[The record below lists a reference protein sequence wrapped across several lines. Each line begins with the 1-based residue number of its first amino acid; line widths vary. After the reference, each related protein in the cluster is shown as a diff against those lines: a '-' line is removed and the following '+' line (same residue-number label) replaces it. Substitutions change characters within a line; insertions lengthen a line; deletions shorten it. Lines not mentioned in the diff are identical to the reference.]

1 MEVFK
6 ILGRI
11 AVDASEAKKSLDETS
26 EKAGKTQSRLS
37 KFFQDIGRSATKSSS
52 EIAEGNAN
60 TGKSLSQIAVESGK
74 TVNQLKSDVGK
85 AAAEYR
91 KQGMSAS
98 EAMKKAYAD
107 IGYVAGETH
116 KKVDKHLDKTGKKTV
131 DIKAKMKSMFSAIG
145 KGALTS
151 VKALAKVS
159 VAAAKIGVVAATVV
173 ATGLT
178 AMTKSAVEQYSDYEQ
193 LVGGVETLFKDS
205 SDKVVE
211 YANNAYKTAGL
222 SANEYMDTVTSFS
235 ASLLQGLGDD
245 TEKAA
250 ETANTAIVD
259 MADNANKMGT
269 DMASIQNAYQGF
281 AKQNYTMLDNLKLGY
296 GGTASEMARLIN
308 DSGVLGDTMT
318 VTADNVNSVSFDKM
332 IEAIHTVQVE
342 MGISGLTAEQAAEAV
357 KNGTMTQEEALA
369 AMGTTAKEA
378 ATTIQGS
385 IGMMKSAW
393 ANLLTGMADPSQ
405 DMGVLINNLVDSAMA
420 VADNLVPRIADTLP
434 RIVTGISS
442 LAQKLAP
449 YIPPLI
455 EQILPS
461 LIQGATSLLS
471 ELVNNLPGILETLL
485 PGIGGELGQ
494 TLTSALQS
502 IFGTLQAILPTI
514 LSLVNTLLPPLL
526 QIVQTILPPLTNLID
541 MLLPPIVQIVS
552 QILPILISILQ
563 PVLELL
569 QPILDLLNPIINLVL
584 MILDPLMELINMI
597 LPPLVEVIS
606 LISEEILEVLK
617 PILEWFCEMLE
628 ITLEAAIIAIMAV
641 INNCRKSFSM
651 AWKGIKKVWNA
662 APAFFK
668 GIWNGIKSAF
678 AAVGKFFKG
687 IFTTAWNGIKSVWSA
702 VTGFFSGIWNGI
714 KGIFSAVGTW
724 FSGIFGKAW
733 AGIKNAFS
741 PMVKFFSDTWQKIKD
756 IFSKVGTAIADGIK
770 GAVTAAING
779 ILGTATKIIN
789 GFISAINA
797 CISVINAIPGVS
809 INKLDKLNAPQL
821 AEGGVLKKGQV
832 GILEGNGA
840 EAVVPLEKNTEWISK
855 VADQMAAAT
864 GRTVDNESELSK
876 VLYLILDVVRH
887 IDENMY
893 EYMVRALTEGTKLK
907 IDGRVFGRMVR
918 TYA

>member
-11 AVDASEAKKSLDETS
+11 AVSNEDANEKIEETGDKA
-26 EKAGKTQSRLS
+26 EKTSSKMGSVFGNIGKFAL
-37 KFFQDIGRSATKSSS
+37 
-52 EIAEGNAN
+52 
-60 TGKSLSQIAVESGK
+60 
-74 TVNQLKSDVGK
+74 K
-85 AAAEYR
+85 AA
-91 KQGMSAS
+91 K
-98 EAMKKAYAD
+98 
-107 IGYVAGETH
+107 VA
-116 KKVDKHLDKTGKKTV
+116 
-131 DIKAKMKSMFSAIG
+131 
-145 KGALTS
+145 
-151 VKALAKVS
+151 
-159 VAAAKIGVVAATVV
+159 VV
-173 ATGLT
+173 ATT
-178 AMTKSAVEQYSDYEQ
+178 AVATGIAGITAKAVSEYADYEQ

-205 SDKVVE
+205 SDKVVL

-222 SANEYMDTVTSFS
+222 SANDYMDTVTSFS
-235 ASLLQGLGDD
+235 ASLLQGLGGD

-250 ETANTAIVD
+250 ETANLAITD
-259 MADNANKMGT
+259 MSDNANKMGT

-332 IEAIHTVQVE
+332 IEAIHVVQTD
-342 MGISGLTAEQAAEAV
+342 MGIT
-357 KNGTMTQEEALA
+357 
-369 AMGTTAKEA
+369 GTTAKEA

-393 ANLLTGMADPSQ
+393 TNLLTGMADPSQ
-405 DMGVLINNLVDSAMA
+405 DMGVLINNLVDSVMA

-526 QIVQTILPPLTNLID
+526 QIVQTILPPLTNLIN

-569 QPILDLLNPIINLVL
+569 QPILDLLNPIINLIL

-606 LISEEILEVLK
+606 LISEEILGVLK

-714 KGIFSAVGTW
+714 KGAYASVGTW
-724 FSGIFGKAW
+724 FSDIFGKAW
-733 AGIKNAFS
+733 TGIKNAFS

-876 VLYLILDVVRH
+876 VLYLILEVVRH
-887 IDENMY
+887 IDDNMY

-907 IDGRVFGRMVR
+907 IDGREFGRMVR

>member
-6 ILGRI
+6 ILGKI
-11 AVDASEAKKSLDETS
+11 AIKNDEAKKSLNETS
-26 EKAGKTQSRLS
+26 ETAEKTQSKLS
-37 KFFQDIGRSATKSSS
+37 RIFQSIGRSAIKNNS
-52 EIAEGNAN
+52 EISESNAN
-60 TGKSLSQIAVESGK
+60 TGKSLSQIAAESGK

-178 AMTKSAVEQYSDYEQ
+178 AMTKSAVEQYADYEQ

-235 ASLLQGLGDD
+235 ASLLQGLGGD

-250 ETANTAIVD
+250 ETANLAITD
-259 MADNANKMGT
+259 MSDNANKMGT

-332 IEAIHTVQVE
+332 IEAIHVVQTD
-342 MGISGLTAEQAAEAV
+342 MGIT
-357 KNGTMTQEEALA
+357 
-369 AMGTTAKEA
+369 GTTAKEA

-393 ANLLTGMADPSQ
+393 TNLLTGMADPSQ
-405 DMGVLINNLVDSAMA
+405 DMGVLINNLVDSVMA

-526 QIVQTILPPLTNLID
+526 QIVQIILPPLTNLIN

-569 QPILDLLNPIINLVL
+569 QPILDLLNPIINLIL
-584 MILDPLMELINMI
+584 MIFDPLMELINMI

-606 LISEEILEVLK
+606 LISEEILGVLK

-641 INNCRKSFSM
+641 INNCRESFSM
-651 AWKGIKKVWNA
+651 AWKGIKKAWNA

-678 AAVGKFFKG
+678 AAVGKFFKD

-741 PMVKFFSDTWQKIKD
+741 PMVKFFSDTWQKIKN

-864 GRTVDNESELSK
+864 GRTADNESELSK

-907 IDGRVFGRMVR
+907 IDGREFGRMVR

>member
-6 ILGRI
+6 ILGKI
-11 AVDASEAKKSLDETS
+11 AIKNDEAKKSLNETS
-26 EKAGKTQSRLS
+26 EAAGKTQSKLS
-37 KFFQDIGRSATKSSS
+37 RIFQSIGRSAIKSNS
-52 EIAEGNAN
+52 EISESNAN
-60 TGKSLSQIAVESGK
+60 TGKSLSQIAAESGK

-91 KQGMSAS
+91 KQGMNAS

-178 AMTKSAVEQYSDYEQ
+178 AMTKSAVEQYADYEQ

-235 ASLLQGLGDD
+235 ASLLQGLGGD

-250 ETANTAIVD
+250 ETANLAITD
-259 MADNANKMGT
+259 MSDNANKMGT

-332 IEAIHTVQVE
+332 IEAIHVVQTD
-342 MGISGLTAEQAAEAV
+342 MGIT
-357 KNGTMTQEEALA
+357 
-369 AMGTTAKEA
+369 GTTAKEA

-393 ANLLTGMADPSQ
+393 TNLLTGMADPSQ
-405 DMGVLINNLVDSAMA
+405 DMGVLINNLVDSVMA

-494 TLTSALQS
+494 ALTSALQS

-526 QIVQTILPPLTNLID
+526 QIVQTILPPLTNLIN

-563 PVLELL
+563 PVLGLL

-606 LISEEILEVLK
+606 LISEEILGVLK

-714 KGIFSAVGTW
+714 KGAYASVGTW
-724 FSGIFGKAW
+724 FSDIFGKAW
-733 AGIKNAFS
+733 TGIKNAFS

-907 IDGRVFGRMVR
+907 IDGREFGRMVR
-918 TYA
+918 TCLRI

>member
-178 AMTKSAVEQYSDYEQ
+178 AMTKSAVEQYADYEQ

-235 ASLLQGLGDD
+235 ASLLQGLDGD

-250 ETANTAIVD
+250 ETANLAITD
-259 MADNANKMGT
+259 MSDNANKMGT

-332 IEAIHTVQVE
+332 IEAIHVVQTD
-342 MGISGLTAEQAAEAV
+342 MGIT
-357 KNGTMTQEEALA
+357 
-369 AMGTTAKEA
+369 GTTAKEA

-393 ANLLTGMADPSQ
+393 TNLLTGMADPSQ
-405 DMGVLINNLVDSAMA
+405 DMGVLINNLVDSVMA

-526 QIVQTILPPLTNLID
+526 QIVQTILPPLTNLIN

-569 QPILDLLNPIINLVL
+569 QPILDLLNPIINLIL

-606 LISEEILEVLK
+606 LITEEILGVLK

-809 INKLDKLNAPQL
+809 INKLDKLNAQQL

-907 IDGRVFGRMVR
+907 IDGREFGRMVR

>member
-60 TGKSLSQIAVESGK
+60 TGKSLSQIAAESGK

-178 AMTKSAVEQYSDYEQ
+178 AMTKSAVEQYADYEQ

-235 ASLLQGLGDD
+235 ASLLQGLDGD
-245 TEKAA
+245 TAKAA
-250 ETANTAIVD
+250 EKANLAITD
-259 MADNANKMGT
+259 MSDNANKMGT

-332 IEAIHTVQVE
+332 IEAIHVVQTD
-342 MGISGLTAEQAAEAV
+342 MGIT
-357 KNGTMTQEEALA
+357 
-369 AMGTTAKEA
+369 GTTAKEA

-393 ANLLTGMADPSQ
+393 ANLLIGMADPSQ
-405 DMGVLINNLVDSAMA
+405 DMGQLMDNLVDSVMA
-420 VADNLVPRIADTLP
+420 VADNLVPRIAETLP
-434 RIVTGISS
+434 RVVTGISQ
-442 LAQKLAP
+442 LVQNLVP
-449 YIPPLI
+449 YI
-455 EQILPS
+455 PS
-461 LIQGATSLLS
+461 LIQQLLPALVQGATALLA
-471 ELVNNLPGILETLL
+471 EIVNNLPGILEALL
-485 PGIGGELGQ
+485 PGIGGQIGQ
-494 TLTSALQS
+494 TLSDTLQS
-502 IFGTLQAILPTI
+502 VSGAVQSVLPNILQMVQTVLPVILDLI
-514 LSLVNTLLPPLL
+514 NALLPPLM
-526 QIVQTILPPLTNLID
+526 QIIQSVLPVLANLIE
-541 MLLPPIVQIVS
+541 MLLPPIAQII
-552 QILPILISILQ
+552 QTLLPVLMAILQ
-563 PVLELL
+563 PVLDLL
-569 QPILDLLNPIINLVL
+569 QPLLDMLTPIIDMVMQVVEPLIDLV
-584 MILDPLMELINMI
+584 NMI
-597 LPPLVEVIS
+597 LPPIMELLSMLMENC
-606 LISEEILEVLK
+606 LNVLK
-617 PILEWFCEMLE
+617 PILEWFCKMLSG
-628 ITLEAAIIAIMAV
+628 TLKATIKLIVTV
-641 INNCRKSFSM
+641 INNCRESFTA
-651 AWKGIKKVWNA
+651 AWRGIKKAWDA

-678 AAVGKFFKG
+678 AAVGKFFKD
-687 IFTTAWNGIKSVWSA
+687 IFTTGWNNIKTVWS
-702 VTGFFSGIWNGI
+702 VVSGFFSGIWNSI
-714 KGIFSAVGTW
+714 KSVFSSVGSWFKNIFS
-724 FSGIFGKAW
+724 KAW
-733 AGIKNAFS
+733 EGIKNAFS
-741 PMVKFFSDTWQKIKD
+741 PMVNFFSSTWQKIKN
-756 IFSKVGTAIADGIK
+756 IFSKVGTAIADGLK
-770 GAVTAAING
+770 GAVTSAVNAI
-779 ILGTATKIIN
+779 LSKATGIIN
-789 GFISAINA
+789 GFIRAINSAISILNK
-797 CISVINAIPGVS
+797 IPKVS
-809 INKLDKLNAPQL
+809 ISRIDELDAPQL
-821 AEGGVLKKGQV
+821 AEGGVLKRGQV

-840 EAVVPLEKNTEWISK
+840 EAVVPLEQNTGWIKK
-855 VADQMAAAT
+855 VAEDMADIT
-864 GRTVDNESELSK
+864 GGTPVGDDSECLN
-876 VLYLILDVVRH
+876 VLYKILEIIKH
-887 IDENMY
+887 IDDNLY
-893 EYMVRALTEGTKLK
+893 DLIVKALTDGVRLK
-907 IDGRVFGRMVR
+907 IDGREFGRMVK
-918 TYA
+918 ANA

>member
-6 ILGRI
+6 ILGKI
-11 AVDASEAKKSLDETS
+11 AIKNDEAKKSLNETS
-26 EKAGKTQSRLS
+26 ETAEKTQSKLS
-37 KFFQDIGRSATKSSS
+37 RIFQSIGRSAIKNNS
-52 EIAEGNAN
+52 EISESNAN
-60 TGKSLSQIAVESGK
+60 TGKSLSQIAAESGK

-178 AMTKSAVEQYSDYEQ
+178 AMTKSAVEQYADYEQ

-235 ASLLQGLGDD
+235 ASLLQGLGGD

-250 ETANTAIVD
+250 ETANLAITD
-259 MADNANKMGT
+259 MSDNANKMGT

-308 DSGVLGDTMT
+308 DSGVLGDSMT

-332 IEAIHTVQVE
+332 IEAIHVVQTD
-342 MGISGLTAEQAAEAV
+342 MGIT
-357 KNGTMTQEEALA
+357 
-369 AMGTTAKEA
+369 GTTAKEA

-393 ANLLTGMADPSQ
+393 TNLLTGMADPSQ
-405 DMGVLINNLVDSAMA
+405 DMGVLINNLVDSVMA

-526 QIVQTILPPLTNLID
+526 QIVQTILPPLTNLIN

-552 QILPILISILQ
+552 QILPVLISILQ

-569 QPILDLLNPIINLVL
+569 QPILDLLNPIINLIL

-606 LISEEILEVLK
+606 LISEEILGVLK

-714 KGIFSAVGTW
+714 KGAYASVGTW
-724 FSGIFGKAW
+724 FSDIFGKAW
-733 AGIKNAFS
+733 TGIKNAFS

-855 VADQMAAAT
+855 VADQMSAAT

-907 IDGRVFGRMVR
+907 IDGREFGRMVR

>member
-178 AMTKSAVEQYSDYEQ
+178 AMTKSAVEQYADYEQ

-235 ASLLQGLGDD
+235 ASLLQGLGGD

-250 ETANTAIVD
+250 ETANLAITD
-259 MADNANKMGT
+259 MSDNANKMGT

-318 VTADNVNSVSFDKM
+318 VTADNVNSVSFDKL
-332 IEAIHTVQVE
+332 IEAIHVVQTD
-342 MGISGLTAEQAAEAV
+342 MGIT
-357 KNGTMTQEEALA
+357 
-369 AMGTTAKEA
+369 GTTAKEA

-393 ANLLTGMADPSQ
+393 TNLLTGMADPSQ
-405 DMGVLINNLVDSAMA
+405 DMGVLINNLVDSVMA

-494 TLTSALQS
+494 TFTSALQS

-526 QIVQTILPPLTNLID
+526 QIVQTILPPLTNLIN

-584 MILDPLMELINMI
+584 MILAPLMELINMI

-617 PILEWFCEMLE
+617 PILEWFCKMLE

-641 INNCRKSFSM
+641 INNCRESFSM

-714 KGIFSAVGTW
+714 KGAYASVGTW
-724 FSGIFGKAW
+724 FSDIFGKAW
-733 AGIKNAFS
+733 TGIKNAFS

-779 ILGTATKIIN
+779 ILGAATKIIN

-876 VLYLILDVVRH
+876 VLYLILNVVRH

-907 IDGRVFGRMVR
+907 IDGREFGRMVR

>member
-6 ILGRI
+6 ILGKI
-11 AVDASEAKKSLDETS
+11 AIKNDEAKKSLNETS
-26 EKAGKTQSRLS
+26 ETAEKTQSKLS
-37 KFFQDIGRSATKSSS
+37 RIFQSIGRSAIKNNS
-52 EIAEGNAN
+52 EISESNAN
-60 TGKSLSQIAVESGK
+60 TGKSLSQIAAESGK

-178 AMTKSAVEQYSDYEQ
+178 AMTKSAVEQYADYEQ

-235 ASLLQGLGDD
+235 ASLLQGLGGD

-250 ETANTAIVD
+250 ETANLAITD
-259 MADNANKMGT
+259 MSDNANKMGT

-308 DSGVLGDTMT
+308 DSGVLGDSMT

-332 IEAIHTVQVE
+332 IEAIHVVQTD
-342 MGISGLTAEQAAEAV
+342 MGIT
-357 KNGTMTQEEALA
+357 
-369 AMGTTAKEA
+369 GTTAKEA

-393 ANLLTGMADPSQ
+393 TNLLTGMADPSQ
-405 DMGVLINNLVDSAMA
+405 DMGVLINNLVDSVMA

-526 QIVQTILPPLTNLID
+526 QIVQIILPPLTNLIN

-569 QPILDLLNPIINLVL
+569 QPILDLLNPIINLIL

-606 LISEEILEVLK
+606 LISEEILGVLK

-641 INNCRKSFSM
+641 INNCRESFSM

-678 AAVGKFFKG
+678 AAVGKFFKD

-741 PMVKFFSDTWQKIKD
+741 PMVKFFSDTWQKIKN

-809 INKLDKLNAPQL
+809 INKLDKLNAPQF

-864 GRTVDNESELSK
+864 GRTADNESELSK

-907 IDGRVFGRMVR
+907 IDGREFGRMVR

>member
-178 AMTKSAVEQYSDYEQ
+178 AMTKSAVEQYADYEQ

-222 SANEYMDTVTSFS
+222 SANEYMDTQLKAAVDELLKELDANEYMDTVTSFS
-235 ASLLQGLGDD
+235 ASLLQGLDGD

-250 ETANTAIVD
+250 ETANLAITD
-259 MADNANKMGT
+259 MSDNANKMGT

-332 IEAIHTVQVE
+332 IEAIHVVQTD
-342 MGISGLTAEQAAEAV
+342 MGIT
-357 KNGTMTQEEALA
+357 
-369 AMGTTAKEA
+369 GTTAKEA

-393 ANLLTGMADPSQ
+393 TNLLTGMADPSQ
-405 DMGVLINNLVDSAMA
+405 DMGVLINNLVDSVMA

-502 IFGTLQAILPTI
+502 IFETLQAILPTI
-514 LSLVNTLLPPLL
+514 LSLVNTLLGWY
-526 QIVQTILPPLTNLID
+526 Q
-541 MLLPPIVQIVS
+541 
-552 QILPILISILQ
+552 
-563 PVLELL
+563 E
-569 QPILDLLNPIINLVL
+569 
-584 MILDPLMELINMI
+584 
-597 LPPLVEVIS
+597 
-606 LISEEILEVLK
+606 
-617 PILEWFCEMLE
+617 C
-628 ITLEAAIIAIMAV
+628 
-641 INNCRKSFSM
+641 
-651 AWKGIKKVWNA
+651 
-662 APAFFK
+662 
-668 GIWNGIKSAF
+668 
-678 AAVGKFFKG
+678 
-687 IFTTAWNGIKSVWSA
+687 IFT
-702 VTGFFSGIWNGI
+702 
-714 KGIFSAVGTW
+714 
-724 FSGIFGKAW
+724 
-733 AGIKNAFS
+733 
-741 PMVKFFSDTWQKIKD
+741 
-756 IFSKVGTAIADGIK
+756 DG
-770 GAVTAAING
+770 
-779 ILGTATKIIN
+779 
-789 GFISAINA
+789 
-797 CISVINAIPGVS
+797 
-809 INKLDKLNAPQL
+809 
-821 AEGGVLKKGQV
+821 
-832 GILEGNGA
+832 
-840 EAVVPLEKNTEWISK
+840 
-855 VADQMAAAT
+855 
-864 GRTVDNESELSK
+864 
-876 VLYLILDVVRH
+876 
-887 IDENMY
+887 
-893 EYMVRALTEGTKLK
+893 
-907 IDGRVFGRMVR
+907 
-918 TYA
+918 

>member
-1 MEVFK
+1 LEVFK

-178 AMTKSAVEQYSDYEQ
+178 AMTKSAVEQYADYEQ

-235 ASLLQGLGDD
+235 ASLLQGLDGD

-250 ETANTAIVD
+250 ETANLAITD
-259 MADNANKMGT
+259 MSDNANKMGT

-332 IEAIHTVQVE
+332 IEAIHVVQTD
-342 MGISGLTAEQAAEAV
+342 MGIT
-357 KNGTMTQEEALA
+357 
-369 AMGTTAKEA
+369 GTTAKEA

-393 ANLLTGMADPSQ
+393 TNLLTGMADPSQ
-405 DMGVLINNLVDSAMA
+405 DMGVLINNLVDSVMA

-526 QIVQTILPPLTNLID
+526 QIVQTILPPLTNLIN

-569 QPILDLLNPIINLVL
+569 QPILDLLNPIINLIL

-606 LISEEILEVLK
+606 LISEEILGVLK

-714 KGIFSAVGTW
+714 KGAYASVGTW
-724 FSGIFGKAW
+724 FSDIFGKAW
-733 AGIKNAFS
+733 TGIKNAFS

-809 INKLDKLNAPQL
+809 INKLDKLNAQQL

-855 VADQMAAAT
+855 VADQMSAAT

-907 IDGRVFGRMVR
+907 IDGREFGRMVR

>member
-178 AMTKSAVEQYSDYEQ
+178 AMTKSAVEQYADYEQ

-235 ASLLQGLGDD
+235 ASLLQGLDGD

-250 ETANTAIVD
+250 ETANLAITD
-259 MADNANKMGT
+259 MSDNANKMGT

-332 IEAIHTVQVE
+332 IEAIHVVQTD
-342 MGISGLTAEQAAEAV
+342 MGIT
-357 KNGTMTQEEALA
+357 
-369 AMGTTAKEA
+369 GTTAKEA

-393 ANLLTGMADPSQ
+393 TNLLTGMADPSQ
-405 DMGVLINNLVDSAMA
+405 DMGVLINNLVDSVMA

-526 QIVQTILPPLTNLID
+526 QIVQTILPPLTNLIN

-569 QPILDLLNPIINLVL
+569 QPILDLLNPIINLIL

-606 LISEEILEVLK
+606 LITEEILGVLK

-733 AGIKNAFS
+733 TGIKNAFS

-809 INKLDKLNAPQL
+809 INKLDKLNAQQL

-855 VADQMAAAT
+855 VADQMSAAT

-907 IDGRVFGRMVR
+907 IDGREFGRMVR

>member
-6 ILGRI
+6 ILGKI
-11 AVDASEAKKSLDETS
+11 AIKNDEAKKSLNETS
-26 EKAGKTQSRLS
+26 ETAEKTQSKLS
-37 KFFQDIGRSATKSSS
+37 RIFQSIGRSAIKNNS
-52 EIAEGNAN
+52 EISESNAN
-60 TGKSLSQIAVESGK
+60 TGKSLSQIAAESGK

-178 AMTKSAVEQYSDYEQ
+178 AMTKSAVEQYADYEQ

-222 SANEYMDTVTSFS
+222 SANEYMDTVTSLS
-235 ASLLQGLGDD
+235 ASLLQGLGGD

-250 ETANTAIVD
+250 ETANLAITD
-259 MADNANKMGT
+259 MSDNANKMGT

-308 DSGVLGDTMT
+308 DSGVLGDSMT

-332 IEAIHTVQVE
+332 IEAIHVVQTD
-342 MGISGLTAEQAAEAV
+342 MGIT
-357 KNGTMTQEEALA
+357 
-369 AMGTTAKEA
+369 GTTAKEA

-393 ANLLTGMADPSQ
+393 TNLLTGMADPSQ
-405 DMGVLINNLVDSAMA
+405 DMGVLINNLVDSVMA

-485 PGIGGELGQ
+485 PGIGVELGQ

-526 QIVQTILPPLTNLID
+526 QIVQTILPPLTNLIN

-569 QPILDLLNPIINLVL
+569 QPILDLLNPIINLIL

-641 INNCRKSFSM
+641 INNCRESFSM

-714 KGIFSAVGTW
+714 KGAYASVGTW
-724 FSGIFGKAW
+724 FSDIFGKAW
-733 AGIKNAFS
+733 TGIKNAFS

-876 VLYLILDVVRH
+876 VLYLILEVVRH

-907 IDGRVFGRMVR
+907 IDGREFGRMVR

>member
-6 ILGRI
+6 ILGKI
-11 AVDASEAKKSLDETS
+11 AIKNDEAKKSLNETS
-26 EKAGKTQSRLS
+26 ETAEKTQSKLS
-37 KFFQDIGRSATKSSS
+37 RIFQSIGRSAIKNNS
-52 EIAEGNAN
+52 EISESNAN
-60 TGKSLSQIAVESGK
+60 TGKSLSQIAAESGK

-178 AMTKSAVEQYSDYEQ
+178 AMTKSAVEQYADYEQ

-235 ASLLQGLGDD
+235 ASLLQGLGGD

-250 ETANTAIVD
+250 ETANLAITD
-259 MADNANKMGT
+259 ISDNANKMGT

-308 DSGVLGDTMT
+308 DSGVLGDSMT

-332 IEAIHTVQVE
+332 IEAIHVVQTD
-342 MGISGLTAEQAAEAV
+342 MGIT
-357 KNGTMTQEEALA
+357 
-369 AMGTTAKEA
+369 GTTAKEA

-393 ANLLTGMADPSQ
+393 TNLLTGMADPSQ
-405 DMGVLINNLVDSAMA
+405 DMGVLINNLVDSVMA

-526 QIVQTILPPLTNLID
+526 QIVQIILPPLTNLIN
-541 MLLPPIVQIVS
+541 MLLPPIAQIVS

-569 QPILDLLNPIINLVL
+569 QPILDLLNPIINLIL

-606 LISEEILEVLK
+606 LISEEILGVLK

-641 INNCRKSFSM
+641 INNCRESFSM

-678 AAVGKFFKG
+678 AAVGKFFKD

-741 PMVKFFSDTWQKIKD
+741 PMVKFFSDTWQKIKN

-809 INKLDKLNAPQL
+809 INKLDKLNAQQL

-864 GRTVDNESELSK
+864 GRTADNESELSK

-907 IDGRVFGRMVR
+907 IDGREFGRMVR

>member
-6 ILGRI
+6 ILGKI
-11 AVDASEAKKSLDETS
+11 AIKNDEAKKSLNETS
-26 EKAGKTQSRLS
+26 ETAEKTQSKLS
-37 KFFQDIGRSATKSSS
+37 RIFQSIGRSAIKNNS
-52 EIAEGNAN
+52 EISESNAN
-60 TGKSLSQIAVESGK
+60 TGKSLSQIAAESGK

-178 AMTKSAVEQYSDYEQ
+178 AMTKSAVEQYADYEQ

-235 ASLLQGLGDD
+235 ASLLQGLGGD

-250 ETANTAIVD
+250 ETANLAITD
-259 MADNANKMGT
+259 MSDNANKMGT

-332 IEAIHTVQVE
+332 IEAIHVVQTD
-342 MGISGLTAEQAAEAV
+342 MGIT
-357 KNGTMTQEEALA
+357 
-369 AMGTTAKEA
+369 GTTAKEA

-393 ANLLTGMADPSQ
+393 ANLLIGMADPSQ
-405 DMGVLINNLVDSAMA
+405 DMGVLMNNLVDSVMA

-494 TLTSALQS
+494 SISTALNSIFSTLTS
-502 IFGTLQAILPTI
+502 ILPSI
-514 LSLVNTLLPPLL
+514 LQLVGPVLTTLSTLLDLLLPPMM
-526 QIVQTILPPLTNLID
+526 QIIQTILPPLTNLIN
-541 MLLPPIVQIVS
+541 MLLPPVTQIIQS
-552 QILPILISILQ
+552 LLPVLMAILQ
-563 PVLELL
+563 PILELL
-569 QPILDLLNPIINLVL
+569 QPFLDMLTPIIDLV
-584 MILDPLMELINMI
+584 MQVVTPLTDLINMI
-597 LPPLVEVIS
+597 LPPLVELLS
-606 LISEEILEVLK
+606 MLMEDYLNVLK
-617 PILEWFCEMLE
+617 PILEWYCKMLSG
-628 ITLEAAIIAIMAV
+628 TLKAAIKLIVTV
-641 INNCRKSFSM
+641 INNCKESFAA
-651 AWKGIKKVWNA
+651 AWRGIKKAWNA
-662 APAFFK
+662 APE
-668 GIWNGIKSAF
+668 
-678 AAVGKFFKG
+678 
-687 IFTTAWNGIKSVWSA
+687 
-702 VTGFFSGIWNGI
+702 FFSGIWSSI
-714 KGIFSAVGTW
+714 KGTFSAVGTW
-724 FSGIFGKAW
+724 FSDIFGKAW

-741 PMVKFFSDTWQKIKD
+741 PMVNFFSSTWQKIKN
-756 IFSKVGTAIADGIK
+756 IFSKVGTAIADGLS
-770 GAVTAAING
+770 GAVTSAVNAI
-779 ILGTATKIIN
+779 LSKATGIIN
-789 GFISAINA
+789 GFIRAINSAISILNK
-797 CISVINAIPGVS
+797 IPKVS
-809 INKLDKLNAPQL
+809 ISRIDELDATQL
-821 AEGGVLKKGQV
+821 AEGGVLAKGQV

-840 EAVVPLEKNTEWISK
+840 EAVVPLEKNTGWIKK
-855 VADQMAAAT
+855 VAEDMAEAT

-907 IDGRVFGRMVR
+907 IDGREFGRMVR

>member
-178 AMTKSAVEQYSDYEQ
+178 AMTKSAVEQYADYEQ

-235 ASLLQGLGDD
+235 ASLLQGLDGD

-250 ETANTAIVD
+250 ETANLAITD
-259 MADNANKMGT
+259 MSDNANKMGT

-308 DSGVLGDTMT
+308 DSGVLGDSMT

-332 IEAIHTVQVE
+332 IEAIHVVQTD
-342 MGISGLTAEQAAEAV
+342 MGIT
-357 KNGTMTQEEALA
+357 
-369 AMGTTAKEA
+369 GTTAKEA

-393 ANLLTGMADPSQ
+393 TNLLTGMADPSQ
-405 DMGVLINNLVDSAMA
+405 DMGVLINNLVDSVMA

-526 QIVQTILPPLTNLID
+526 QIVQTILPPLTNLIN

-569 QPILDLLNPIINLVL
+569 QPILDLLNPIINLIL

-606 LISEEILEVLK
+606 LISEEILGVLK

-714 KGIFSAVGTW
+714 KGAYASVGTW
-724 FSGIFGKAW
+724 FSDIFGKAW
-733 AGIKNAFS
+733 TGIKNAFS

-809 INKLDKLNAPQL
+809 INKLDKLNAQQL

-855 VADQMAAAT
+855 VADQMSAAT

-907 IDGRVFGRMVR
+907 IDGREFGRMVR

>member
-1 MEVFK
+1 MSLFFIIEERGETLLEVFK
-6 ILGRI
+6 ILGKI
-11 AVDASEAKKSLDETS
+11 AIKNDEAKKSLNETS
-26 EKAGKTQSRLS
+26 ETAEKTQSKLS
-37 KFFQDIGRSATKSSS
+37 RIFQSIGRSAIKNNS
-52 EIAEGNAN
+52 EISESNAN
-60 TGKSLSQIAVESGK
+60 TGKSLSQIAAESGK

-178 AMTKSAVEQYSDYEQ
+178 AMTKSAVEQYADYEQ

-235 ASLLQGLGDD
+235 ASLLQGLGGD

-250 ETANTAIVD
+250 ETANLAITD
-259 MADNANKMGT
+259 MSDNANKMGT

-332 IEAIHTVQVE
+332 IEAIHVVQTD
-342 MGISGLTAEQAAEAV
+342 MGIT
-357 KNGTMTQEEALA
+357 
-369 AMGTTAKEA
+369 GTTAKEA

-393 ANLLTGMADPSQ
+393 TNLLTGMADPSQ
-405 DMGVLINNLVDSAMA
+405 DMGVLINNLVDSVMA

-502 IFGTLQAILPTI
+502 IFGTLQAVLPTI

-526 QIVQTILPPLTNLID
+526 QIVQTILPPLTNLIN

-569 QPILDLLNPIINLVL
+569 QPILDLLNPIINLIL

-606 LISEEILEVLK
+606 LISEEILGVLK

-641 INNCRKSFSM
+641 INNCRESFSM

-714 KGIFSAVGTW
+714 KGIFSSVGTW

-741 PMVKFFSDTWQKIKD
+741 PMVKFFSDTWQKIKN

-855 VADQMAAAT
+855 VADQMSAAT

-907 IDGRVFGRMVR
+907 IDGREFGRMVR

>member
-178 AMTKSAVEQYSDYEQ
+178 AMTKSAVEQYADYEQ

-235 ASLLQGLGDD
+235 ASLLQGLDGD

-250 ETANTAIVD
+250 ETANLAITD
-259 MADNANKMGT
+259 MSDNANKMGT

-332 IEAIHTVQVE
+332 IEAIHVVQTD
-342 MGISGLTAEQAAEAV
+342 MGIT
-357 KNGTMTQEEALA
+357 
-369 AMGTTAKEA
+369 GTTAKEA

-393 ANLLTGMADPSQ
+393 TNLLTGMADPSQ
-405 DMGVLINNLVDSAMA
+405 DMGVLINNLVDSVMA

-442 LAQKLAP
+442 LAQKLAV

-461 LIQGATSLLS
+461 LIQGATLLLS

-502 IFGTLQAILPTI
+502 IFGTFQAILPTI

-526 QIVQTILPPLTNLID
+526 QIVQTILPPLTNLIN
-541 MLLPPIVQIVS
+541 MLLPPIAQIVS

-569 QPILDLLNPIINLVL
+569 QPILDLLNPIINLIL

-641 INNCRKSFSM
+641 INNCRESFSM

-714 KGIFSAVGTW
+714 KGIFSAVGAW

-741 PMVKFFSDTWQKIKD
+741 PMVKFFSDTWQKIKN

-876 VLYLILDVVRH
+876 VLYLILEVVRH

-907 IDGRVFGRMVR
+907 IDGREFGRMVR

>member
-60 TGKSLSQIAVESGK
+60 TGKSLSQIAAESGK

-178 AMTKSAVEQYSDYEQ
+178 AMTKSAVDQYADYEQ

-235 ASLLQGLGDD
+235 ASLLQGLGGD

-250 ETANTAIVD
+250 ETANLAITD
-259 MADNANKMGT
+259 MSDNANKMGT

-332 IEAIHTVQVE
+332 IEAIHVVQTD
-342 MGISGLTAEQAAEAV
+342 MGIT
-357 KNGTMTQEEALA
+357 
-369 AMGTTAKEA
+369 GTTAKEA

-393 ANLLTGMADPSQ
+393 ANLLIGMADPSQ
-405 DMGVLINNLVDSAMA
+405 DMGVLMNNLVDSVMA

-494 TLTSALQS
+494 SISTALNSIFSTLTS
-502 IFGTLQAILPTI
+502 ILPSI
-514 LSLVNTLLPPLL
+514 LQLVGPVLTTLSTLLDLLLPPMM
-526 QIVQTILPPLTNLID
+526 QIIQTILPPLTNLIN
-541 MLLPPIVQIVS
+541 MLLPPVTQIIQS
-552 QILPILISILQ
+552 LLPVLMAILQ
-563 PVLELL
+563 PILELL
-569 QPILDLLNPIINLVL
+569 QPFLDMLTPIIDLV
-584 MILDPLMELINMI
+584 MQVVTPLTDLINMI
-597 LPPLVEVIS
+597 LPPLVELLS
-606 LISEEILEVLK
+606 MLMEDYLNVLK
-617 PILEWFCEMLE
+617 PILEWYCKMLSG
-628 ITLEAAIIAIMAV
+628 TLKAAIKLIVTV
-641 INNCRKSFSM
+641 INNCKESFTA
-651 AWKGIKKVWNA
+651 AWRGIKKAWNA
-662 APAFFK
+662 APEFFSN
-668 GIWNGIKSAF
+668 IWSNIKSA
-678 AAVGKFFKG
+678 
-687 IFTTAWNGIKSVWSA
+687 
-702 VTGFFSGIWNGI
+702 
-714 KGIFSAVGTW
+714 FSAVGTW
-724 FSGIFGKAW
+724 FSDIFGKAW
-733 AGIKNAFS
+733 SGIKNAFS
-741 PMVKFFSDTWQKIKD
+741 PMVNFFSDTWQKIKD
-756 IFSKVGTAIADGIK
+756 IFGKVGTAIADGLK
-770 GAVTAAING
+770 GAVTSAVNAI
-779 ILGTATKIIN
+779 LSKATGIIN
-789 GFISAINA
+789 GFIRAINSAISILNK
-797 CISVINAIPGVS
+797 IPKVS
-809 INKLDKLNAPQL
+809 ISRIDELDAPQL
-821 AEGGVLKKGQV
+821 AEGGVLKRGQV

-840 EAVVPLEKNTEWISK
+840 EAVVPLEKNTGWIKK
-855 VADQMAAAT
+855 VAEDMAEVT
-864 GRTVDNESELSK
+864 GGAVTGDSESLK
-876 VLYLILDVVRH
+876 VLYKILDIIRH
-887 IDENMY
+887 IDDNMY
-893 EYMVRALTEGTKLK
+893 EWILTALTEGVRLKL
-907 IDGRVFGRMVR
+907 DGREFGRMVR
-918 TYA
+918 NA